1 MLSFPLC
8 CSIFCVKCVLFQPC
22 IVWECN
28 WNGVVIYRNDFH
40 KKTAAQ
46 NNLIRL
52 QTLHHADKEK
62 TDKYILELVTWLH
75 RLVSQVK
82 YRDHGLKSFVPVRF
96 PTRKDFSLSLVTPK
110 DQSQEND
117 GKTNRVQLSQ
127 EDIAMLKEV
136 MYRKLVPGISKSQEF
151 VITKKKKRGC
161 RDWGLSRS
169 SGNSPTRQL
178 LAASELD
185 SGRTNVLDVMDG
197 LSTL

>member
-1 MLSFPLC
+1 MA
-8 CSIFCVKCVLFQPC
+8 
-22 IVWECN
+22 
-28 WNGVVIYRNDFH
+28 
-40 KKTAAQ
+40 TQ

-82 YRDHGLKSFVPVRF
+82 YRDHGLKSIVPVRS
-96 PTRKDFSLSLVTPK
+96 PTRKGFSLSLLTSK
-110 DQSQEND
+110 DPSQVHD

-127 EDIAMLKEV
+127 EDVEMLKEV
-136 MYRKLVPGISKSQEF
+136 MYKRLVPGISKSQEF
-151 VITKKKKRGC
+151 GSRKKKRGS
-161 RDWGLSRS
+161 RDWGSCRS

-178 LAASELD
+178 LAASDLD

-197 LSTL
+197 LSTH

>member
-1 MLSFPLC
+1 M
-8 CSIFCVKCVLFQPC
+8 
-22 IVWECN
+22 
-28 WNGVVIYRNDFH
+28 
-40 KKTAAQ
+40 
-46 NNLIRL
+46 
-52 QTLHHADKEK
+52 
-62 TDKYILELVTWLH
+62 
-75 RLVSQVK
+75 
-82 YRDHGLKSFVPVRF
+82 PVRF

-110 DQSQEND
+110 DPSQGND

-127 EDIAMLKEV
+127 EDIAMLKGV
-136 MYRKLVPGISKSQEF
+136 MYRKLVPGISKSQEL
-151 VITKKKKRGC
+151 VITKKKKRGS